1 MNMRRSIRN
10 SYRIAR
16 HAGQKGAR
24 PPVSGQADDEKLA
37 TDLSSQPT
45 LEVNPSEI
53 FSQQGPSKQ
62 ESPTINIGKKSP
74 DRNGQERIL

>member
-1 MNMRRSIRN
+1 MGQIAFVMNMRRSIRN
-10 SYRIAR
+10 SHRIAR

-24 PPVSGQADDEKLA
+24 PPVSGQAEDKKLA

-53 FSQQGPSKQ
+53 FSQQGPS
-62 ESPTINIGKKSP
+62 
-74 DRNGQERIL
+74 R

>member
-1 MNMRRSIRN
+1 MRSIRN

-16 HAGQKGAR
+16 HAGQTGAR
-24 PPVSGQADDEKLA
+24 PPVSGQAEDEKLA

-53 FSQQGPSKQ
+53 FSQQGPSRQ
-62 ESPTINIGKKSP
+62 ENPTINIGKKSR
-74 DRNGQERIL
+74 DRSDRSHVLLL

>member
-1 MNMRRSIRN
+1 MNMRSIRN

-24 PPVSGQADDEKLA
+24 PPVSGQAEDEKLA
-37 TDLSSQPT
+37 TDLSSQST

-53 FSQQGPSKQ
+53 FSQQGPSRR